1 VLFENQSSTT
11 KNFTMNLK
19 KVRQETPHCL
29 SQIHLNNAGASLP
42 PTVVTHAMTEYLEK
56 EAEIGGYEL
65 AELRQNALL
74 AFYDEAAKLLN
85 TNALNIALAGSA
97 TDAYNKA
104 LSSIPFKKGD
114 VILTTDDDYI
124 SNQITF
130 LSLQKRFG
138 IEIVRGGNR
147 PAGDLDL
154 MSFKQLMLKY
164 KPILVAVTHIPTN
177 SGLIQP
183 VEAVGKLCREMNIWY
198 LVDACQSVGQIA
210 VDVQKIQCDFLTT
223 TARKFLRGPRGIG
236 FLYASDR
243 VLKAGLEPLF
253 LDMSGA
259 DWVADNEY
267 RTKPSA
273 RRFELWE
280 NANAN
285 VVGLTEALRY
295 LNQFN
300 INEIERINVQNGAMM
315 RQLLNKIEG
324 VRVLDQGVRLGSIV
338 TFAVEGITPEA
349 MKALLKQ
356 HNLNFSMSF
365 RNFALLDYNKKEV
378 DWAIRFSP
386 HYYNTQMELET
397 AAKAVQFAL
406 ESKMQTV

>member
-1 VLFENQSSTT
+1 
-11 KNFTMNLK
+11 MNLK
-19 KVRQETPHCL
+19 KIRQETPHCL

-42 PTVVTHAMTEYLEK
+42 PTVVTRAMTEYLEK
-56 EAEIGGYEL
+56 EAEMGGYEL
-65 AELRQNALL
+65 AELRQSALL

-85 TNALNIALAGSA
+85 TNAFNMALAGSA

-124 SNQITF
+124 SNQIVF
-130 LSLQKRFG
+130 MSLQKRFG
-138 IEIVRGGNR
+138 IQIVRGGNR

-154 MSFKQLMLKY
+154 ISFKQLMLKH
-164 KPILVAVTHIPTN
+164 KPVLVAVTHIPTN

-183 VEAVGKLCREMNIWY
+183 VEAVGKLCHELNIWY
-198 LVDACQSVGQIA
+198 LVDACQSMGQIA
-210 VDVQKIQCDFLTT
+210 VDVQKIQCDFLTA

-236 FLYASDR
+236 FLYVSDKA
-243 VLKAGLEPLF
+243 LKAGLEPLF

-259 DWVADNEY
+259 DWVAENEY
-267 RTKPSA
+267 RSKPTA
-273 RRFELWE
+273 KKFELWE
-280 NANAN
+280 NASAN
-285 VVGLTEALRY
+285 VIGLAEALRY
-295 LNQFN
+295 LNQLN
-300 INEIERINVQNGAMM
+300 INDIEKMNVQNGAIL
-315 RQLLNKIEG
+315 RQLLSKIEG

-349 MKALLKQ
+349 MKAALKK

-365 RNFALLDYNKKEV
+365 RHFALVDYNKKDV

-386 HYYNTQMELET
+386 HYYNTQAELES
-397 AAKAVQFAL
+397 AAKAVQIAM
-406 ESKMQTV
+406 ESKLQTV

>member
-1 VLFENQSSTT
+1 
-11 KNFTMNLK
+11 MNLK
-19 KVRQETPHCL
+19 KIRQETPHCL

-42 PTVVTHAMTEYLEK
+42 PTVVTRAMTEYLEK

-65 AELRQNALL
+65 AELRQSALL

-85 TNALNIALAGSA
+85 TNAFNMALAGSA

-114 VILTTDDDYI
+114 VILTTDDDSI
-124 SNQITF
+124 SNQIVF
-130 LSLQKRFG
+130 MSLQKRFG
-138 IEIVRGGNR
+138 SQIVRGGNR

-154 MSFKQLMLKY
+154 ISFKQLMLKY
-164 KPILVAVTHIPTN
+164 KPVLVAVTHIPTN

-183 VEAVGKLCREMNIWY
+183 VEAVGKLCHELNIWY

-210 VDVQKIQCDFLTT
+210 VDVQKIQCDFLTA

-236 FLYASDR
+236 FLYVSDKA
-243 VLKAGLEPLF
+243 LKAGLEPLF

-259 DWVADNEY
+259 DWVAENEY
-267 RTKPSA
+267 RSKPTA

-280 NANAN
+280 NASAN
-285 VVGLTEALRY
+285 VIGLAEALRY
-295 LNQFN
+295 LNQLN
-300 INEIERINVQNGAMM
+300 INDVEKMNVQNGATL
-315 RQLLNKIEG
+315 RQLLSKIEG

-349 MKALLKQ
+349 MKVALKK

-365 RNFALLDYNKKEV
+365 RHFALVDYNKKDV

-386 HYYNTQMELET
+386 HYYNTQAELES
-397 AAKAVQFAL
+397 AAKAVQMAM
-406 ESKMQTV
+406 ESKLQAV